1 MPHDKLVSLVMR
13 ASAENKE
20 LKREVIRTS
29 AKNEEFKKEKFYRE
43 ESYTTKHEYIKLI
56 KDMSEILAKKSEI
69 TE

>member
-1 MPHDKLVSLVMR
+1 MPHDKLVSLV
-13 ASAENKE
+13 
-20 LKREVIRTS
+20 IRTS
-29 AKNEEFKKEKFYRE
+29 TEIEKLKKEKFYRE